1 MFHYKRH
8 IGDYRSATA
17 HLTND
22 EDLAYMR
29 LLDYYYETEG
39 PIDKPLDWLARR
51 LRVKAD
57 DLSVVL
63 ADFFTKQDDG
73 WHQKRCDEEISEY
86 RSYCQKNSENGQK
99 GGRPRKPTANRTV
112 TDGLASETQSQP
124 TRNPDESLTV
134 NREPPTCEPPTP
146 VQTPRATALGSSN
159 KPPKL
164 VEVAKPAGLS
174 DALWNEW
181 RAVRGK
187 KLVTQ
192 LALDAITREA
202 AKAGLTLDEAVALA
216 AENGWQSF
224 KADYIKTGS
233 RGAPKRRSINDD
245 ICRPG
250 FSNGADS
257 VQEF

>member
-1 MFHYKRH
+1 MGR
-8 IGDYRSATA
+8 IRSIKPEFPHSESMGRVSREA
-17 HLTND
+17 
-22 EDLAYMR
+22 R
-29 LLDYYYETEG
+29 LLFILLWTLADDSGRLRGTSRMLASLLYPYDNDAAKH
-39 PIDKPLDWLARR
+39 IDGWLA
-51 LRVKAD
+51 
-57 DLSVVL
+57 DLEREGCVIRYVV
-63 ADFFTKQDDG
+63 DG
-73 WHQKRCDEEISEY
+73 TSYAQVCNWGKHQKIDRPSPSKIPALAEPSTKPREES
-86 RSYCQKNSENGQK
+86 
-99 GGRPRKPTANRTV
+99 RTLV
-112 TDGLASETQSQP
+112 VGLDLDLEGIGSGP
-124 TRNPDESLTV
+124 G
-134 NREPPTCEPPTP
+134 P
-146 VQTPRATALGSSN
+146 VPAPRATALGSSN